1 MILFYLV
8 DIPIESVYTDNIRK
22 GNNMPR
28 DRQGNVVCDKC
39 GCLKEDDPFL
49 WCHKCMTKA
58 RKDKEEK

>member
-1 MILFYLV
+1 
-8 DIPIESVYTDNIRK
+8 
-22 GNNMPR
+22 MPR

-49 WCHKCMTKA
+49 WCQKCMTKA